1 MSAPPTLRTRHL
13 LLRPFTPADAVAVHR
28 AVGERD
34 VAAMTAS
41 IPHPY
46 PDGAAL
52 AWIEAQPAA
61 FARGE
66 AVILA
71 ITTAADGVVGAIGL
85 QIEAAH
91 AKAELGYW
99 IGKQHWGRG
108 FATEAARAALGH
120 GFGALHLERIHARV
134 MAGNRASARVLAKLG
149 FTREGVLR
157 RELFRFG
164 AFVDCEVWSLL
175 REEHAARGD
184 APGDA
189 SEASES
195 CE

>member
-1 MSAPPTLRTRHL
+1 MSAPPTLRTARL
-13 LLRPFTPADAVAVHR
+13 VLRPFSPADAAAVHR
-28 AVGERD
+28 AVALRD

-66 AVILA
+66 SVLFAV
-71 ITTAADGVVGAIGL
+71 TAAESVVGAVGL

-99 IGKQHWGRG
+99 IAKPQWGKGY
-108 FATEAARAALGH
+108 ATEAARAAVRF
-120 GFGALHLERIHARV
+120 GFETLHLERIHARV
-134 MAGNRASARVLAKLG
+134 MTANRASARVLAKLG
-149 FTREGVLR
+149 FAREGVLR
-157 RELFRFG
+157 RDLFRLG

-175 REEHAARGD
+175 REEHTGRAAAG
-184 APGDA
+184 A
-189 SEASES
+189 EA
-195 CE
+195 